1 MHNIELNNGKIVPI
15 GSNRDFLEV
24 IDINLSYELARYI
37 EELLYNQEELDNYIS
52 DIEKKND
59 KLIEENNKLHET
71 IMEYFD
77 KDLWNDNYFDYLV
90 KAGGN

>member
-1 MHNIELNNGKIVPI
+1 MRNIELNNGKIVTI

-24 IDINLSYELARYI
+24 IDTNLSCELARYI
-37 EELLYNQEELDNYIS
+37 ERLLYNQEELDNYIC

-71 IMEYFD
+71 MMEYSD
-77 KDLWNDNYFDYLV
+77 RKLWNDNYFDYLV
-90 KAGGN
+90 KIGG